1 MLIKYS
7 LLLISF
13 LSFQTGYSQNE
24 KEPITFLTKD
34 DITVTADVYLT
45 EKEDAP
51 FIILF
56 HQATFSRGEYLE
68 IAPILNDLGFN
79 CMAVDQRSGLKVNG
93 VTNQTHKDAKQKGKN
108 TKYKDTYPD
117 LEASIEYVK
126 EKYSPEKLIVWGSSY
141 SSSLV
146 FILAAKHKEIDAV
159 LAFSPGE
166 YFKFENKTIA
176 DWAKEV
182 DCPVLITS
190 SRKEG
195 KECSIIFEK
204 LSNQNSSQ
212 YIPAF
217 IGNHGSKALWK
228 KNTGF
233 KSYREEVKSFL
244 KPFIIPVNE

>member
-1 MLIKYS
+1 MTIKYS
-7 LLLISF
+7 LLLISI
-13 LSFQTGYSQNE
+13 LSFQTACTQNE

-34 DITVTADVYLT
+34 KVTVTADMYMT
-45 EKEDAP
+45 ENIDAP

-56 HQATFSRGEYLE
+56 HQATFSRGEYIE

-93 VTNQTHKDAKQKGKN
+93 VTNKTHKDAKQKGKN
-108 TKYKDTYPD
+108 TKYKDAYPD

-126 EKYSPEKLIVWGSSY
+126 EKYSPGKLIVWGSSY

-166 YFKFENKTIA
+166 YFKFKDKTIA
-176 DWAKEV
+176 EWAKEV
-182 DCPVLITS
+182 DCPVFITS

-195 KECSIIFEK
+195 KECSIIFEN
-204 LSNQNSSQ
+204 LSNQTSTQ

-217 IGNHGSKALWK
+217 SGNHGSKALWK
-228 KNTGF
+228 KNTGY
-233 KSYREEVKSFL
+233 KSYREEVISFL
-244 KPFIIPVNE
+244 KPFINSIDE

>member
-1 MLIKYS
+1 MTHYIKYIF
-7 LLLISF
+7 LLIST
-13 LSFQTGYSQNE
+13 LSFQTAYTQNE
-24 KEPITFLTKD
+24 KEPITFLTED
-34 DITVTADVYLT
+34 NVTVTADMYLT
-45 EKEDAP
+45 KNIDAP

-79 CMAVDQRSGLKVNG
+79 CMSVDQRSGLQVNG
-93 VTNQTHKDAKQKGKN
+93 ISNQTHKDAKQKGKN
-108 TKYKDTYPD
+108 TKYKDAYPD
-117 LEASIEYVK
+117 LEAAVEYVK

-166 YFKFENKTIA
+166 YFKFEDKTIA
-176 DWAKEV
+176 EWAKDVE
-182 DCPVLITS
+182 CPVFITS

-195 KECSIIFEK
+195 KECSVIFK
-204 LSNQNSSQ
+204 NLSNKNSIQ

-217 IGNHGSKALWK
+217 SGNHGSKALWK
-228 KNTGF
+228 KNKGHN
-233 KSYREEVKSFL
+233 SYQEKVNSFL
-244 KPFIIPVNE
+244 KPFIKLY